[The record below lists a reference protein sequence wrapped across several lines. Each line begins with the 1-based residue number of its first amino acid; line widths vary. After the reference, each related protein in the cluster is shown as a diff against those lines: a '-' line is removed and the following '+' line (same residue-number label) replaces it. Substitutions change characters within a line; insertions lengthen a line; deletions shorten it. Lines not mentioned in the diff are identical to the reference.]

1 MDSIIQDVG
10 CCWWSKLRLKG
21 KTERQAV
28 GGGGGGG
35 NEGIEG

>member
-28 GGGGGGG
+28 GG
-35 NEGIEG
+35 EEEEEEMRE

>member
-28 GGGGGGG
+28 GGGG
-35 NEGIEG
+35 EEEEEMRE